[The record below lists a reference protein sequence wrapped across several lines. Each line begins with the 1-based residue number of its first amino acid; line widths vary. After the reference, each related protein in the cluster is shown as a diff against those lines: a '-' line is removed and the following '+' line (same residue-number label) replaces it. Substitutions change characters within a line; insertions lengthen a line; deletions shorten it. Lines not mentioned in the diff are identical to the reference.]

1 MSDSLMIIVVL
12 VAIAIGLALWMHLK
26 RAAQAAGEGQA
37 PAVEPP
43 AACDAPARTG
53 DDAIAPAVQQDAAA
67 GFVKPEHV
75 FFDSTVPARDDA
87 IALLAHAAVE
97 LGIAADEDALVAAFL
112 EREAE
117 GTTGMM
123 DGFAI
128 PHAKSDTI
136 SRAAVLVLKND
147 SGIFGWETVDDKPVS
162 VAIALLIP
170 GEQPGAE
177 HLRILS
183 QVAGSLMDEGFR
195 AAVRGATDSAQI
207 ADAINARLA

>member
-26 RAAQAAGEGQA
+26 RTAQAAGEGQS
-37 PAVEPP
+37 P
-43 AACDAPARTG
+43 AAESSPTSGAPARPVDG
-53 DDAIAPAVQQDAAA
+53 ADEPAVQQDAAS

-75 FFDSTVPARDDA
+75 FFDTSVPARDDA

-97 LGIAADEDALVAAFL
+97 LGIAGDGDALVEAFL

-147 SGIFGWETVDDKPVS
+147 SGISGWETVDDKPVC

-170 GEQPGAE
+170 GEQPEAE
-177 HLRILS
+177 HLHILS

-195 AAVRGATDSAQI
+195 AAVRGATDPAQI
-207 ADAINARLA
+207 ADAINARLG